1 MIETINKSLSK
12 CDEIFGSNITANTI
26 LDKLLHHS
34 HVINIVGRSY
44 RTKDIID
51 DDK

>member
-1 MIETINKSLSK
+1 MKVSK
-12 CDEIFGSNITANTI
+12 KAQIDFSKNADSNI
-26 LDKLLHHS
+26 
-34 HVINIVGRSY
+34 INIVGRSY